1 MVGEWIQRQRE
12 TERQKGQVSE
22 YGDGADVRYR
32 TIIFWVYEPLESL
45 RPRLGKRVDKMVE
58 NGLLKEIAE
67 LRGIAKEIYGR
78 EDHTEGIFQS
88 IGKSH
93 IWCSRGA
100 DDRIQRVLRP

>member
-1 MVGEWIQRQRE
+1 MKRAEGRF
-12 TERQKGQVSE
+12 
-22 YGDGADVRYR
+22 R

-78 EDHTEGIFQS
+78 EDHSEGIFQS
-88 IGKSH
+88 IGTSSNGT
-93 IWCSRGA
+93 SREGS
-100 DDRIQRVLRP
+100 

>member
-1 MVGEWIQRQRE
+1 
-12 TERQKGQVSE
+12 VSE
-22 YGDGADVRYR
+22 YRDGADARYR
-32 TIIFWVYEPLESL
+32 TIIFWVYEPIESL

-67 LRGIAKEIYGR
+67 LRKIAKEVYGR

-93 IWCSRGA
+93 IWFSRKA
-100 DDRIQRVLRP
+100 DGRVQRVLWTGFGPR